1 MSVEYSDDIWDSFDE
16 FNASENQEYDNDTET
31 TKATNE
37 SDRCSE
43 CKTYTLICQDG
54 QYICTNCGI
63 VQQKVLFE
71 EAEYRNYSNDGHQRG
86 SNQERVGAPTNSM
99 MPESSLGTMISNRNS
114 RRDGRQ
120 YVKKMI
126 QYNSWHQ
133 MPYKERSLYKIFT
146 RITNICKSASIPSII
161 IERAKEFY
169 NTVRDINTCRGTNRD
184 SLIAACVYFACID
197 ESVPRSSKEIA
208 SIFQIEL
215 HDMTKGI
222 KNFRGIMQQATSQ
235 FRNIRKDPSNP
246 IDFIERYCSDLHID
260 ELVKQIAE
268 FVAIKAIFK
277 NYVDDNTTP
286 SIAAG
291 AIYVACFVT
300 MQNITKK
307 QVADACKTSEVTISK
322 CFKKLCHVL
331 PEIIPRDIYALYTR
345 HKEQLDKEQLY
356 KDELEKEEHDKEHGK
371 EE

>member
-1 MSVEYSDDIWDSFDE
+1 MASSAFSSLFSDDIWNSFQEFDE
-16 FNASENQEYDNDTET
+16 FNDNLSTKSKST
-31 TKATNE
+31 TSFD
-37 SDRCSE
+37 SDQCVD
-43 CKTYTLICQDG
+43 CKTYTLVCQDG
-54 QYICTNCGI
+54 QYLCTNCGTI
-63 VQQKVLFE
+63 QQKVLCE

-99 MPESSLGTMISNRNS
+99 MPESSLGTMISNRNY
-114 RRDGRQ
+114 RREGRQ

-146 RITNICKSASIPSII
+146 RITNICKTASIPSII

-169 NTVRDINTCRGTNRD
+169 NTIRDVNTCRGTNRD
-184 SLIAACVYFACID
+184 SLIASCVYFACIAED
-197 ESVPRSSKEIA
+197 VPRSSKEIA
-208 SIFQIEL
+208 EIFQIEL

-222 KNFRGIMQQATSQ
+222 KNFRSILQQATNRRQ
-235 FRNIRKDPSNP
+235 DTIRKELSNP
-246 IDFIERYCSDLHID
+246 IDFIERYCSDLHTD
-260 ELVKQIAE
+260 DFVKHIAE

-291 AIYVACFVT
+291 AIYVACYVT
-300 MQNITKK
+300 MQNVSKK

-322 CFKKLCHVL
+322 CFKKLNNVL
-331 PEIIPRDIYALYTR
+331 PEILPKEIYAMYLSQ
-345 HKEQLDKEQLY
+345 KER
-356 KDELEKEEHDKEHGK
+356 LEVDSRG
-371 EE
+371 

>member
-1 MSVEYSDDIWDSFDE
+1 MASSSQYSDDIWNSFDE
-16 FNASENQEYDNDTET
+16 FEDFENDTDEHEYRDKKDDIEANQT
-31 TKATNE
+31 
-37 SDRCSE
+37 DRCSD

-54 QYICTNCGI
+54 QYICTHCGTI
-63 VQQKVLFE
+63 QKKVLYE
-71 EAEYRNYSNDGHQRG
+71 EAEYRNYANDGHQRG
-86 SNQERVGAPTNSM
+86 SNQERVGAPTNNM

-114 RRDGRQ
+114 RREGRQ

-146 RITNICKSASIPSII
+146 RITNTCKSASIPSII
-161 IERAKEFY
+161 IDRAKEFY
-169 NTVRDINTCRGTNRD
+169 NTIRDINTCRGTNRD
-184 SLIAACVYFACID
+184 SLIASCVYFACID
-197 ESVPRSSKEIA
+197 EGVPRSSKEIA

-222 KNFRGIMQQATSQ
+222 KNFRAIMHQATNHL
-235 FRNIRKDPSNP
+235 RNIRKDPSNP
-246 IDFIERYCSDLHID
+246 IDFIERYCSDLHTD
-260 ELVKQIAE
+260 DLVKQIAE

-291 AIYVACFVT
+291 SIYVACHVT

-331 PEIIPRDIYALYTR
+331 PEIIPREIYALYVR
-345 HKEQLDKEQLY
+345 HKEQLDADANAHTQNE
-356 KDELEKEEHDKEHGK
+356 
-371 EE
+371 

>member
-1 MSVEYSDDIWDSFDE
+1 
-16 FNASENQEYDNDTET
+16 
-31 TKATNE
+31 
-37 SDRCSE
+37 
-43 CKTYTLICQDG
+43 
-54 QYICTNCGI
+54 
-63 VQQKVLFE
+63 
-71 EAEYRNYSNDGHQRG
+71 
-86 SNQERVGAPTNSM
+86 M

-114 RRDGRQ
+114 RREGRQ

-146 RITNICKSASIPSII
+146 RITNICKQASIPSII

-169 NTVRDINTCRGTNRD
+169 NTIRDVNTCRGTNRD
-184 SLIAACVYFACID
+184 SLIASCVYFACISED
-197 ESVPRSSKEIA
+197 VPRSSKEIA
-208 SIFQIEL
+208 EIFQIEL

-222 KNFRGIMQQATSQ
+222 KNFRAILQQATNHRQ
-235 FRNIRKDPSNP
+235 DMIRREPSNP
-246 IDFIERYCSDLHID
+246 IDFIERYCSDLHTD
-260 ELVKQIAE
+260 DLVKHIAE

-291 AIYVACFVT
+291 AIYVACYVT

-322 CFKKLCHVL
+322 CFKKLNQVL
-331 PEIIPRDIYALYTR
+331 SEILPKEIYTLYL
-345 HKEQLDKEQLY
+345 EQRER
-356 KDELEKEEHDKEHGK
+356 LEADQNSN
-371 EE
+371 